1 MSRIATAFAAIAVSV
16 VFASSPVRGAEPASC
31 YTLEKGS
38 PDAGIGMMTI
48 GRDGSITF
56 ATTVNPH
63 AAYTDSCEFPENG
76 PVICSLGCDGG
87 SITLMQAGE
96 GLLADFAGRRIESI
110 RMESVVTALGTMEAD
125 GADLTGS
132 FYLKPAPVSVC
143 QASDN
148 LAQPLLMEPGDLYPA
163 VRRLEKYLLVG
174 GYFADA
180 PDWYYTAETAEAVKL
195 FQSEIGVEPTGKTDR
210 ALLALIGVH
219 ASYAFGGC

>member
-1 MSRIATAFAAIAVSV
+1 MPRIAATFAAIAISIPL
-16 VFASSPVRGAEPASC
+16 AGGTAQGSEPAGC

-38 PDAGIGMMTI
+38 PDAGVGMMTI
-48 GRDGSITF
+48 DRDGSITF
-56 ATTVNPH
+56 ATTVNPY

-76 PVICSLGCDGG
+76 PVECSLGCDGG
-87 SITLMQAGE
+87 RITLMRAGE
-96 GLLADFAGRRIESI
+96 GLLADFSGRRIESI

-125 GADLTGS
+125 GADLSGS
-132 FYLKPAPVSVC
+132 FYLKPAPESVC

-148 LAQPLLMEPGDLYPA
+148 LAQPLLLEPGDLYPA
-163 VRRLEKYLLVG
+163 VKRLEKYLLVG

-210 ALLALIGVH
+210 ELLALIGVH